1 MFVDEAKIEVDA
13 GRGGDGMTSFRR
25 EKYVPRGGPN
35 GGDGGKGGDVVLVAT
50 SNQHTLSAFR
60 HQRHIRADN
69 GQPGQP
75 NNCTGADGEEK
86 RVEVPVGTIVFDD
99 DTGQALTDLIQEG
112 QEFVVAEGGRGGL
125 GNTRFKSSTNRAPRK
140 STEGKP
146 GEAHML
152 RLELK
157 LIADVG
163 LVGFPS
169 VGKSTIIS
177 TVSSARPKIGAYHF
191 TTLTPNLGVVNWTPL
206 EEFTIAD
213 IPGLVEGASEG
224 KGLGHQFLR
233 HIERTNLIVHV
244 IEVLPEAEAQ
254 ATGRDPI
261 KDFEIIR
268 NELAQYSQDKYSEN
282 LRSHP
287 ELICLNKCD
296 LPFVADKADE
306 LRAYFEDELDLP
318 FIAISAATLDHIDE
332 FKTMLGRAVKEGSF
346 EAVDE
351 TEWWEE

>member
-1 MFVDEAKIEVDA
+1 MFVDEAKIEVAA
-13 GRGGDGMTSFRR
+13 GRGGDGVSSFRR
-25 EKYVPRGGPN
+25 EKFEPRGGPN

-50 SNQHTLSAFR
+50 NNQHTLSSFR
-60 HQRHIRADN
+60 HQRRIRADN
-69 GQPGQP
+69 GKPGES
-75 NNCTGADGEEK
+75 NNCTGADGHEK

-99 DTGQALTDLIQEG
+99 DTGEALVDLVTEG
-112 QEFVVAEGGRGGL
+112 QEFVAAKGGRGGL
-125 GNTRFKSSTNRAPRK
+125 GNTRFKSSTNRAPKK
-140 STEGKP
+140 STPGKP

-177 TVSSARPKIGAYHF
+177 TISSARPKVGAYHF
-191 TTLTPNLGVVNWTPL
+191 TTLTPNLGVVKWTPL
-206 EEFTIAD
+206 REFTIAD
-213 IPGLVEGASEG
+213 IPGLIEGAHEG

-244 IEVLPEAEAQ
+244 IEVLPEAEAE
-254 ATGRDPI
+254 ALGRDPI
-261 KDFEIIR
+261 KDFEVIR
-268 NELAQYSQDKYSEN
+268 NELSTYSEG

-287 ELICLNKCD
+287 ELICLNKID
-296 LPFVADKADE
+296 LPFVAERADE
-306 LRAYFEDELDLP
+306 LRAYFEDELNLP
-318 FIAISAATLDHIDE
+318 FIAISAATMENVDE
-332 FKTMLGRAVKEGSF
+332 FKMMLGRAVKEGSF

-351 TEWWEE
+351 VEWWEE

>member
-1 MFVDEAKIEVDA
+1 MFVDEAKIKVEA
-13 GRGGDGMTSFRR
+13 GRGGDGIASFRR
-25 EKYVPRGGPN
+25 EKYEPRGGPN

-50 SNQHTLSAFR
+50 NNQHTLSAFR
-60 HQRHIRADN
+60 HQRSIRADN
-69 GQPGQP
+69 GQPGRS
-75 NNCTGADGEEK
+75 NNCSGAAGEEK
-86 RVEVPVGTIVFDD
+86 RIEVPVGTIVFDD
-99 DTGQALTDLIQEG
+99 ETGEALTDLIKEG

-146 GEAHML
+146 GEAYML

-177 TVSSARPKIGAYHF
+177 TISSARPKTGAYHF
-191 TTLTPNLGVVNWTPL
+191 TTLTPNLGVVSWNPL

-244 IEVLPEAEAQ
+244 IEVLPETEAEAS
-254 ATGRDPI
+254 GRDPI
-261 KDFEIIR
+261 GDFEVIR
-268 NELAQYSQDKYSEN
+268 NELSKYSEN
-282 LRSHP
+282 LRTHP
-287 ELICLNKCD
+287 ELVCLNKID

-318 FIAISAATLDHIDE
+318 FIAISAATMDNIDE

-351 TEWWEE
+351 KEWWEQ